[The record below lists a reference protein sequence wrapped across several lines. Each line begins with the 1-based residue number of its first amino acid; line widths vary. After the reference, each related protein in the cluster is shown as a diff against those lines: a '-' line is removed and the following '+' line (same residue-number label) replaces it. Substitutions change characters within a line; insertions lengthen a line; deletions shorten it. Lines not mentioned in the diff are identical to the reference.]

1 MFISS
6 RRWVHTALPAVAV
19 ATSLTFAPLAIPAQ
33 AVDNAATVT
42 VASGTTPLAATAEQT
57 LQWELSK
64 RALLWDAKASG
75 EGVPSSSPT
84 SSSQPTEA
92 SNSPKPPAG

>member
-42 VASGTTPLAATAEQT
+42 VASGTTPLAATAEQ
-57 LQWELSK
+57 
-64 RALLWDAKASG
+64 
-75 EGVPSSSPT
+75 
-84 SSSQPTEA
+84 
-92 SNSPKPPAG
+92 